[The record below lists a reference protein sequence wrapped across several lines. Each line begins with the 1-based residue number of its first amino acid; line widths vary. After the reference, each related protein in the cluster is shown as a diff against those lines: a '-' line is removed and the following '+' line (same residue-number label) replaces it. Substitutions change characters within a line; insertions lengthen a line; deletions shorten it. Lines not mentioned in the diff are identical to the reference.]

1 MLKHLILYI
10 SLVATLLANPLQEV
24 DASFS
29 KNVQSQLLKKL
40 NSVDSSTL
48 HNKNSYSI
56 TKGWNQLTTPK
67 DGIDVIKTF
76 ENISTVK
83 FVVTY
88 DKESKYWAGFTLD
101 QTILKDL
108 KEMLLLKYLEPNV
121 TFFVLATKNSYVRVK
136 HATMNERCSKIIATE
151 RYNVLYDSGLTTE
164 NIKESKE
171 PMIFSSRYHSHEYRG
186 FYNDTRVAL
195 IYPKLKATSKATL
208 KYGPAEPTVMFHYAK
223 EYAQKK
229 FFVYD
234 YLEKNCYEG
243 TFPSKK
249 YPPLPVLTKLK

>member
-1 MLKHLILYI
+1 MKYLTLIFLLI
-10 SLVATLLANPLQEV
+10 QTLLANSLQEV
-24 DASFS
+24 DTSFS
-29 KNVQSQLLKKL
+29 KDVQSKLLKEL
-40 NSVDSSTL
+40 NSEHSSSL
-48 HNKNSYSI
+48 HKQNSYKLV
-56 TKGWNQLTTPK
+56 KGWNQLTTPK

-88 DKESKYWAGFTLD
+88 DSESKYWAGFTLD

-108 KEMLLLKYLEPNV
+108 KKMLLLKYLEPNV
-121 TFFVLATKNSYVRVK
+121 IFFVLATEKTSVDVK
-136 HATMNERCSKIIATE
+136 YNFMNKRCSNILLSG
-151 RYNVLYDSGLTTE
+151 RYHALYDSGLTTE
-164 NIKESKE
+164 NKKESNAD
-171 PMIFSSRYHSHEYRG
+171 MIFSSRYHSHEYRG
-186 FYNDTRVAL
+186 FYDDTRVAL
-195 IYPKLKATSKATL
+195 FYPKLKTTSKATL

-234 YLEKNCYEG
+234 FLEKNCYEG
-243 TFPSKK
+243 TFPSRK

>member
-1 MLKHLILYI
+1 MKHLVLFIL
-10 SLVATLLANPLQEV
+10 LLQTLLANPLQEV

-29 KNVQSQLLKKL
+29 TDVQSKLLKEL
-40 NSVDSSTL
+40 NSVHSSKI
-48 HNKNSYSI
+48 HPQNSYRL
-56 TKGWNQLTTPK
+56 TKGWNRLTTPK
-67 DGIDVIKTF
+67 DGVDVIKTF

-88 DKESKYWAGFTLD
+88 DNESKYWAGFTLN

-121 TFFVLATKNSYVRVK
+121 TFFVLALRNTRVNVKYASMNS
-136 HATMNERCSKIIATE
+136 RCSKIISTR

-164 NIKESKE
+164 NIKESKA

-186 FYNDTRVAL
+186 IYNDTRVAL
-195 IYPKLKATSKATL
+195 IYPKLKKSSKATL